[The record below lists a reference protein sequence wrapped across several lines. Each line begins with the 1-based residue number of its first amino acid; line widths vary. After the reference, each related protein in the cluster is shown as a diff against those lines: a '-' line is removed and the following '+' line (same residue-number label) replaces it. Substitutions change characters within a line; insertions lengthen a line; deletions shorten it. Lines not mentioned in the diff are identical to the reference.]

1 MNNNIDKTLIA
12 LSTRIKEAGN
22 GNTVAQKE
30 VGKVF
35 STGQIIPNDAT
46 MAAFWSDLSEE
57 SNYYRSARHPL
68 KREFSRPLNFIT
80 VDNDY
85 AREINITPLS
95 TIKEAT
101 DKALNLV
108 EKHKKRTTYTYIV
121 IIKKYDGS
129 NELLALMGSRAV
141 FGWTSSEARSNFASL
156 PYKVTGVSSKE
167 EALLAVEELK
177 KSGVMA
183 EFIIMNG
190 LGENVTND
198 TGLSK
203 K

>member
-12 LSTRIKEAGN
+12 LSTRIEEAGN

-30 VGKVF
+30 IGRVF

-57 SNYYRSARHPL
+57 SNYYRSTRHPL
-68 KREFSRPLNFIT
+68 KRDFSRPLNFIT
-80 VDNDY
+80 VDDDY

-108 EKHKKRTTYTYIV
+108 EEHKKRTTYTYIV
-121 IIKKYDGS
+121 NINNYDGS
-129 NELLALMGSRAV
+129 KELLALMGARAV
-141 FGWTSSEARSNFASL
+141 FGWTSSEARSIFASL
-156 PYKVTGVSSKE
+156 PYKVTSLSSKE
-167 EALLAVEELK
+167 EARLAVEELK
-177 KSGVMA
+177 KSGVIA

-190 LGENVTND
+190 LGENVTK
-198 TGLSK
+198 GAELSK